1 MGKEYLEE
9 SGNKGSLENC
19 FLWSWERQRSD
30 TFNPCP
36 KTWSSELSVRS
47 ETQICQA
54 IFSSH
59 TFRAT
64 MNFLILCDEDTPISS
79 QKDALPTNW
88 ATLLQIHILLVQAK
102 ITTLPPIDKILY

>member
-1 MGKEYLEE
+1 
-9 SGNKGSLENC
+9 
-19 FLWSWERQRSD
+19 
-30 TFNPCP
+30 
-36 KTWSSELSVRS
+36 
-47 ETQICQA
+47 
-54 IFSSH
+54 
-59 TFRAT
+59 